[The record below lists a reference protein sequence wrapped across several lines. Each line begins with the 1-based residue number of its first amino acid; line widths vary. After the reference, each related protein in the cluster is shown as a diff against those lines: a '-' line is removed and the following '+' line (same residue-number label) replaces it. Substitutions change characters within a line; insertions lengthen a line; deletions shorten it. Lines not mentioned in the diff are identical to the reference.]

1 MAKPATVKRFWKDV
15 AVAEAD
21 GGFRIEL
28 DGRPIRTQ
36 GGSPQIVPTR
46 GLAEAMAGEWR
57 RQGIEV
63 DPRAFPLR
71 DLADYAIDH
80 VRTERES
87 VIDKL
92 LGYAETD
99 TLCYRADPDEPLFRR
114 QQALWEPL
122 LAAFE
127 ARHGVRLTRVS
138 GVVHRPHPAET
149 APRLRA
155 LLAAEDDFSL
165 AALDTLASLAA
176 SLTVALSA
184 LEPDADPQ
192 ALFAVANCEQD
203 WQAELWGWDAEAERT
218 RAERLAAFETAARIA
233 RLARP

>member
-99 TLCYRADPDEPLFRR
+99 TLCYRADPDEPLYRR
-114 QQALWEPL
+114 QYEIWEPL
-122 LAAFE
+122 VTAME
-127 ARHGVRLTRVS
+127 AREGIALNRVS
-138 GVVHRPHPAET
+138 GVIHRAQ
-149 APRLRA
+149 PRGGFRRVRA
-155 LLAAEDDFSL
+155 VDHAA
-165 AALDTLASLAA
+165 
-176 SLTVALSA
+176 
-184 LEPDADPQ
+184 DARQ
-192 ALFAVANCEQD
+192 ANAVA
-203 WQAELWGWDAEAERT
+203 G
-218 RAERLAAFETAARIA
+218 FEGGK
-233 RLARP
+233 